1 VGDKKPM
8 AISAKITKYLDD
20 NKYKYQVVEHKT
32 VFTAWDKAQTE
43 KVKPAEVSK
52 SLVVKIDNDY
62 ALALVPSNKKLD
74 KAKLLKVIN
83 AQRKKEK
90 LKNYKKLDLAK
101 EVWMKKSLPGKV
113 GATPPFS
120 GLLKLPVYIDGLLA
134 KNKKIYVGSGE
145 YTFSFLVPVG
155 QYLKIEKPVKG
166 SFSVKK

>member
-1 VGDKKPM
+1 M
-8 AISAKITKYLDD
+8 AIPAKITKYLDD

-43 KVKPAEVSK
+43 KVKPVEVAK
-52 SLVVKIDNDY
+52 TLVVTADKDHI
-62 ALALVPSNKKLD
+62 LAVVPSNKKLD
-74 KAKLLKVIN
+74 KVKLLKIIN

-101 EVWMKKSLPGKV
+101 ELWMKKSLPGKV

-120 GLLKLPVYIDGLLA
+120 GLIKLPVYIDGILT

-145 YTFSFLVPVG
+145 YTASFRINTG
-155 QYLKIEKPVKG
+155 QYLKIEKPMKG
-166 SFSVKK
+166 NFGVKK

>member
-1 VGDKKPM
+1 M
-8 AISAKITKYLDD
+8 AIPAKITKYLDE
-20 NKYKYQVVEHKT
+20 NKYKYKIIEHKT

-74 KAKLLKVIN
+74 KNKLLKVIN
-83 AQRKKEK
+83 TQRKKEK

-101 EVWMKKSLPGKV
+101 ELWMKKNLPGKV

-120 GLLKLPVYIDGLLA
+120 GLTKIPVYIDGILA

-145 YTFSFLVPVG
+145 YTNSFLILVS
-155 QYLKIEKPVKG
+155 QYLKIEKPVRG
-166 SFSVKK
+166 NFSAKK

>member
-1 VGDKKPM
+1 
-8 AISAKITKYLDD
+8 L
-20 NKYKYQVVEHKT
+20 
-32 VFTAWDKAQTE
+32 DKAQTE
-43 KVKPAEVSK
+43 KAKPAEVSK

-62 ALALVPSNKKLD
+62 VLALVPSNKKLD

-101 EVWMKKSLPGKV
+101 ELWMKKNLIGKV

-120 GLLKLPVYIDGLLA
+120 GLIELPVYIDGILA

-145 YTFSFLVPVG
+145 YTASILLNVK
-155 QYLKIEKPVKG
+155 QYIKAENPVKG
-166 SFSVKK
+166 SFSIKK